1 MAYEYTNE
9 ELVESKKQIDSALHK
24 TKEVLK
30 TFIAKENP
38 NRYKSQITLTKR
50 RIVAFEIASRLIE
63 KRLIKADKFQFV
75 DPYKTK

>member
-1 MAYEYTNE
+1 MAYEYTKE

-38 NRYKSQITLTKR
+38 DRYKSQITLAKR
-50 RIVAFEIASRLIE
+50 RIVAFEISSQLIE
-63 KRLIKADKFQFV
+63 KEIDKS
-75 DPYKTK
+75 

>member
-38 NRYKSQITLTKR
+38 DRYKSQITLAQR
-50 RIVAFEIASRLIE
+50 RIVAFEISSQLIE
-63 KRLIKADKFQFV
+63 KEIDTSR
-75 DPYKTK
+75 